1 VSSAVSADMTIDKR
15 KMDAILKAFDGNVSK
30 AVRTIAF
37 SVEGKAKI
45 KCPVDTGAL
54 RSSIMVRTYE
64 SYGGLVEAIGRSGVR
79 RGELPAPVDGATAY
93 VGPTMEYGIYVELGT
108 SRRRAQPYL
117 VPAVRETEREIAGHF
132 AGVVS
137 DGR

>member
-1 VSSAVSADMTIDKR
+1 MSSVVSATMTIDKR
-15 KMDAILKAFDGNVSK
+15 KMDAILKAFDGNVSR

-54 RSSIMVRTYE
+54 RSSIIVRTYE
-64 SYGGLVEAIGRSGVR
+64 GAGGE
-79 RGELPAPVDGATAY
+79 ELPAPADGATAY
-93 VGPTMEYGIYVELGT
+93 VGPTMGYGIYVELGT
-108 SRRRAQPYL
+108 KRSRAQPYL